1 MSEESGE
8 KQEAKDLMS
17 VSNSAIVLR
26 LINMLLC
33 SMLFLITCGSKVQ
46 ILLSM
51 KIGIAQLVEQQTWTL
66 NPFRKKSIIFLK
78 KIATLK
84 VVRGAL
90 GIKVSH
96 MLIECRQFYVS
107 S

>member
-78 KIATLK
+78 KDRHSESCSGCVGHQSK
-84 VVRGAL
+84 
-90 GIKVSH
+90 S
-96 MLIECRQFYVS
+96 YVD
-107 S
+107 